1 MREILEKEKQEARA
15 CLVIQVKPQMV
26 RATGE
31 EGKEK
36 ELKFSFKRKSV
47 APRTSPPQASATSP
61 DIATS
66 SNTFL

>member
-1 MREILEKEKQEARA
+1 
-15 CLVIQVKPQMV
+15 MV

-31 EGKEK
+31 EVKEK

-47 APRTSPPQASATSP
+47 APRTSPSQASEISP

-66 SNTFL
+66 SNTFLQEEDTADRRTE